1 MEPNHDEIRARLF
14 ALQDKDY
21 RAFHAKLVP
30 TLDPACIIGVRTPKL
45 RAFAKEV
52 AGTPAAEAF
61 LARLPHRYYEE
72 NNLHGFLIER
82 MRDFD
87 EAAAAADAFLPFV
100 NNWATCDSL
109 SPKAFAAHPERLLAK
124 TEQWLESD
132 AAFTVRFGIGML
144 MQHFLDDRFEPR
156 FLGEVA
162 GIKSHGWPEAPG
174 TLPFQAMNGPSGE
187 GGEAAGIASEHP
199 ADARR
204 THDDLHAHRRAFSK
218 QGPQNECCPTARP
231 AQANVEPSVR
241 TEARSYDASDAI
253 ASEPQ
258 AATAS
263 GKATALPDA
272 SYYVNMMRAW
282 YFATALAKQPDAALV
297 FFEECRLDEWTHN
310 KAIQKAVE
318 SRRIDADMK
327 ARLRALK
334 RKGRR

>member
-1 MEPNHDEIRARLF
+1 METEPDHDEIRARLF
-14 ALQDKDY
+14 ALQDTGY

-45 RAFAKEV
+45 RALAKEV

-87 EAAAAADAFLPFV
+87 EAAAATDAFLPFV

-109 SPKAFAAHPERLLAK
+109 SPKAFAAHPEQLLGK
-124 TEQWLESD
+124 TKQWLESD

-156 FLGEVA
+156 FLEEVA
-162 GIKSHGWPEAPG
+162 GIKSHGWPEAPA

-187 GGEAAGIASEHP
+187 
-199 ADARR
+199 
-204 THDDLHAHRRAFSK
+204 
-218 QGPQNECCPTARP
+218 
-231 AQANVEPSVR
+231 
-241 TEARSYDASDAI
+241 
-253 ASEPQ
+253 
-258 AATAS
+258 
-263 GKATALPDA
+263 ATALPDA

-297 FFEECRLDEWTHN
+297 FFEECRLDERTHN

-327 ARLRALK
+327 ARLRTLK
-334 RKGRR
+334 RKGRK